1 MMANQLIASV
11 FVVSMFV
18 MAFAQ
23 EVQIQPQVV
32 REHNN
37 NDGSGNYLFT

>member
-1 MMANQLIASV
+1 MANQLTASV
-11 FVVSMFV
+11 FVMTMLV
-18 MAFAQ
+18 MAIAQ
-23 EVQIQPQVV
+23 DVQIQPQIV

>member
-1 MMANQLIASV
+1 MANQLIASV
-11 FVVSMFV
+11 FVLSIFV
-18 MAFAQ
+18 VVLAQ
-23 EVQIQPQVV
+23 QEQNQPKVV